1 MLTESRKNGALRG
14 RRNATKEHCF
24 KVGETSVV
32 LHNWEQSS
40 VEERIDDIEGRLI
53 NCRCSD
59 FEHVKEDR
67 LLCTRGGIA
76 FGEE

>member
-1 MLTESRKNGALRG
+1 M
-14 RRNATKEHCF
+14 
-24 KVGETSVV
+24 V

-40 VEERIDDIEGRLI
+40 AEERIDDIEGRLI

>member
-1 MLTESRKNGALRG
+1 M
-14 RRNATKEHCF
+14 
-24 KVGETSVV
+24 V

-76 FGEE
+76 LVRSKGGLPTVTRRKMVYMEM